1 MNLTYLV
8 KRVFDLNY
16 SNLWNKLRTA
26 KEKSGKNRLALM
38 ADMIYCGFK
47 YEAGYTEYL
56 MFEYYKLPA
65 AKRDTY
71 ITRGRQN
78 DLVLALNNKEYYHYF
93 VNKVEFNRTFAP
105 FVKRGW
111 ICLNEADKQA
121 FAAFVADKDAVA
133 AKPVDGMCGEGVSKI
148 KKADY
153 PSADAMYDD
162 LKARGLCLVEEL
174 IVQHPRLAEIHPDS
188 VNTVRMVTILK
199 EDGEVDVVF
208 AGLRIGSE
216 GSFLDNM
223 ATGGMCAKLDPDT
236 GVIAK
241 PGTNYRNQVFESHPI
256 TGVKLVGREIPH
268 YDQVRAAVREAA
280 KVVPQ
285 VRYVGWDVAVTADGI
300 DLIEGNEYPGHL
312 IIQEPAHLE
321 DGIGLWP
328 QFRKYI
334 NR

>member
-16 SNLWNKLRTA
+16 SNLWNKLRIA
-26 KEKSGKNRLALM
+26 KEKSGKNRLTLM

-174 IVQHPRLAEIHPDS
+174 IVQHPKLAEIHPDS

-199 EDGEVDVVF
+199 EDGEADVVF

-216 GSFLDNM
+216 GSFPVNM

>member
-1 MNLTYLV
+1 MKLAYLTQ
-8 KRVFDLNY
+8 RIFDLNY
-16 SNLWNKLRTA
+16 SNMWNKLRVA
-26 KEKSGKNRLALM
+26 KERSGKNRLSLI
-38 ADMIYCGFK
+38 ADMIYCGLK

-78 DLVLALNNKEYYHYF
+78 DLVLKLNDKTYYPYF
-93 VNKVEFNRTFAP
+93 INKVQFNRAFAP
-105 FVKRGW
+105 FVQRGW
-111 ICLNEADKQA
+111 ICLDEADKQA
-121 FAAFVADKDAVA
+121 FAAFMADKQAVA

-148 KKADY
+148 KKEDY
-153 PSADAMYDD
+153 PDTDAMYDD
-162 LKARGLCLVEEL
+162 LKARKLCLVEEL
-174 IVQHPRLAEIHPDS
+174 IVQHPKLSEIHPDS

-199 EDGEVDVVF
+199 EDGEADVVF
-208 AGLRIGSE
+208 AGLRIGSG

-236 GVIAK
+236 GVIVK
-241 PGTNYRNQVFESHPI
+241 PGTNYKNEVFYTHPV
-256 TGVKLVGREIPH
+256 TKVELVGREIPH
-268 YDQVRAAVREAA
+268 YDKVRAAVCEAA

-285 VRYVGWDVAVTADGI
+285 VRYVGWDVAVTAEGV

-312 IIQEPAHLE
+312 IIQEPAHL
-321 DGIGLWP
+321 DNGIGLWP

-334 NR
+334 DA